1 MSATSNMSDLRLG
14 SEISHQLVERRGE
27 GGPHRARQMGVEGRG
42 ARTAMA
48 QVVLNQA
55 QVNAR
60 FEQMGSVRMSQR
72 MHMGPFVDPAALQG
86 SAESTLETTAR
97 DWTTS
102 MGQAMCQTV
111 PGGRREQPQR

>member
-60 FEQMGSVRMSQR
+60 FQQVGGVRMSQR
-72 MHMGPFVDPAALQG
+72 VHMGSFGEATAFKRR
-86 SAESTLETTAR
+86 AESTL
-97 DWTTS
+97 
-102 MGQAMCQTV
+102 
-111 PGGRREQPQR
+111 